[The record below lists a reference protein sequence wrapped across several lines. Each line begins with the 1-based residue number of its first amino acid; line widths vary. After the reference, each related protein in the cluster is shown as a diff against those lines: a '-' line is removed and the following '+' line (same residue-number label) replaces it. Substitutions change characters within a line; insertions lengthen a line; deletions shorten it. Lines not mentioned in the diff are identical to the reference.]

1 MTPFAI
7 ALLSLSMSADAC
19 AAAIGRGAVHRP
31 SPIQALRGGFVF
43 GAVEAVTPIVGW
55 AVGLAAATIVAA
67 IDHWIAFGLLGLIGA
82 KMAWEGWQRGGEEA
96 EAPAPGRRGVMA
108 LVLMA
113 TGTSIDAAAVGVTL
127 AFLKENIFLIAAS
140 IGLTTFSLTTLGMMM
155 GRSLGARFGAR
166 VEIVG
171 GLILIGIGTKI
182 LMEHTQLIA

>member
-43 GAVEAVTPIVGW
+43 GAIETVTPIVGW
-55 AVGLAAATIVAA
+55 AVGLAAATVVAA

-82 KMAWEGWQRGGEEA
+82 KMAWEGWHRDGEEA
-96 EAPAPGRRGVMA
+96 ETTGRRSVMA

-182 LMEHTQLIA
+182 LLEHTS

>member
-43 GAVEAVTPIVGW
+43 GSIEAVTPIIGW
-55 AVGLAAATIVAA
+55 AIGLAAASVVAA
-67 IDHWIAFGLLGLIGA
+67 VDHWIAFGLLGLIGA
-82 KMAWEGWQRGGEEA
+82 KMAWEGWHRANEE
-96 EAPAPGRRGVMA
+96 EETPASSRRGLMA

-127 AFLKENIFLIAAS
+127 AFLKENIVLIAAS
-140 IGLTTFSLTTLGMMM
+140 IGLTTFSLTTIGMLM

-166 VEIVG
+166 VEVIG

-182 LMEHTQLIA
+182 LLEHTQMIA